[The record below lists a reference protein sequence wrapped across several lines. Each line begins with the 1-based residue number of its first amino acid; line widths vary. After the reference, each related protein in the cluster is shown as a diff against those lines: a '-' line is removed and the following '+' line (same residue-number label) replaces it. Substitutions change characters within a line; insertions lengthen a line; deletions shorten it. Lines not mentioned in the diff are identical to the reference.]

1 MVSGQRA
8 PMLACLF
15 HLFWYLLCSQCCSY
29 GTKSVLHDI
38 SFSIS
43 SGTITGLLGPSGAG
57 KTTLVNLLTG
67 QLKPDKGVITQ
78 AVPSP
83 ATGVMMDDLGLYE
96 RLTVWDNLALFAELY
111 RVSRKR
117 IEPLLIRTGLI
128 HAKKQTVSSLSK
140 GMRNRVNFC
149 RALLKDVQILYLD
162 EPTSGLDPAT
172 TEKIHELILEERKKG
187 YCCFSDYAQY
197 VCRPCCKTD
206 TGRTDHKYPL
216 FGTHFGTGIFT
227 SHRKESAMN
236 PIFIILKKQF
246 KDTFKN
252 KSILIQF
259 VMFPLLAVI
268 MTNAISLKNMPANF
282 FGTLFA
288 SMYVGMAPLTGIS
301 AIISEEKEKHTLRVL
316 LMAGVS
322 PVQYLLGTGCYVF
335 LACMPGSILFS
346 CLLTGVTFASRLFF
360 LLILSTGILVS
371 IVVGATIGIQ
381 CKNQMTAASVTVPVM
396 MVFFFYRCF
405 PCSMIRSQKLHV
417 SPTPSRSGF

>member
-1 MVSGQRA
+1 
-8 PMLACLF
+8 
-15 HLFWYLLCSQCCSY
+15 
-29 GTKSVLHDI
+29 
-38 SFSIS
+38 
-43 SGTITGLLGPSGAG
+43 
-57 KTTLVNLLTG
+57 
-67 QLKPDKGVITQ
+67 
-78 AVPSP
+78 
-83 ATGVMMDDLGLYE
+83 
-96 RLTVWDNLALFAELY
+96 
-111 RVSRKR
+111 
-117 IEPLLIRTGLI
+117 
-128 HAKKQTVSSLSK
+128 
-140 GMRNRVNFC
+140 
-149 RALLKDVQILYLD
+149 
-162 EPTSGLDPAT
+162 
-172 TEKIHELILEERKKG
+172 
-187 YCCFSDYAQY
+187 
-197 VCRPCCKTD
+197 
-206 TGRTDHKYPL
+206 
-216 FGTHFGTGIFT
+216 
-227 SHRKESAMN
+227 MN

-396 MVFFFYRCF
+396 MVFSFL
-405 PCSMIRSQKLHV
+405 PMLSMFNDTIAKIARF
-417 SPTPSRSGF
+417 TYT

>member
-1 MVSGQRA
+1 ME
-8 PMLACLF
+8 
-15 HLFWYLLCSQCCSY
+15 LLTANDLCCSY
-29 GTKSVLHDI
+29 GTKSVLHNI
-38 SFSIS
+38 SFSIN

-83 ATGVMMDDLGLYE
+83 AIGVMMDDLGLYE

-149 RALLKDVQILYLD
+149 R
-162 EPTSGLDPAT
+162 
-172 TEKIHELILEERKKG
+172 
-187 YCCFSDYAQY
+187 
-197 VCRPCCKTD
+197 PCCKTD

-246 KDTFKN
+246 KDMFKN

-268 MTNAISLKNMPANF
+268 MTNAISLENMPANF

-335 LACMPGSILFS
+335 LACMPGSIMFS

-396 MVFFFYRCF
+396 MVFSFLPMLSMFNDTIAKIARFTYTEQIRLLIGEIQVSSGHIPDVRILLLNIVVFGTMFSFFYRKQGKMEILC
-405 PCSMIRSQKLHV
+405 
-417 SPTPSRSGF
+417 

>member
-1 MVSGQRA
+1 ME
-8 PMLACLF
+8 
-15 HLFWYLLCSQCCSY
+15 LLTANDLCCSY

-38 SFSIS
+38 SFSIN

-83 ATGVMMDDLGLYE
+83 AAGVMMDDLGLYE
-96 RLTVWDNLALFAELY
+96 CLTVWDNLALFAELY

-117 IEPLLIRTGLI
+117 IEPLLIKTGLI

-149 RALLKDVQILYLD
+149 R
-162 EPTSGLDPAT
+162 
-172 TEKIHELILEERKKG
+172 
-187 YCCFSDYAQY
+187 
-197 VCRPCCKTD
+197 PCCKTD

-216 FGTHFGTGIFT
+216 F
-227 SHRKESAMN
+227 
-236 PIFIILKKQF
+236 
-246 KDTFKN
+246 
-252 KSILIQF
+252 
-259 VMFPLLAVI
+259 
-268 MTNAISLKNMPANF
+268 
-282 FGTLFA
+282 
-288 SMYVGMAPLTGIS
+288 
-301 AIISEEKEKHTLRVL
+301 
-316 LMAGVS
+316 
-322 PVQYLLGTGCYVF
+322 GTGCYVF

-381 CKNQMTAASVTVPVM
+381 CKNQMTASSVTVPVM
-396 MVFFFYRCF
+396 MVFSFLPMLSMFNDTIAKIARFTYTEQIQLLIGELQGSSGHIPDVRILLLNIVVFGTMFSFFYRKQGKMEILC
-405 PCSMIRSQKLHV
+405 
-417 SPTPSRSGF
+417 